1 MAKGRANPALTIWVY
16 QLWES
21 HPEIAKLR
29 DAGHDV
35 VVMWFDAN
43 LMVTNPDLIL
53 HPAAHG
59 WHESMF
65 ESPYL
70 KTALTAGRKRH
81 RERKKN
87 A

>member
-1 MAKGRANPALTIWVY
+1 MAKGRANPALVIWIADVWFNRPEVEELANVGHKVY
-16 QLWES
+16 RFSGAATAE
-21 HPEIAKLR
+21 E
-29 DAGHDV
+29 
-35 VVMWFDAN
+35 
-43 LMVTNPDLIL
+43 PDLII

-70 KTALTAGRKRH
+70 KAALTAGRKRH
-81 RERKKN
+81 RSRKKT